1 MNTRNILLISDRG
14 FIGKSLFNALSNNK
28 EHNIYGLNSDNC
40 NLLNEEKTK
49 AAISKILIKPFTI
62 IFLSTFGRFPEDN
75 YDVYNKN
82 VTMITNL
89 LNSIDINLTEQ
100 FIFFSSTCLYGRP
113 PKILPITEV
122 NECIPNGYYGL
133 SKFVS
138 ESLIKLQL
146 TCPVSIIRIPGVYGK
161 LDQNKSIISHFV
173 NNIINNEPI
182 TIYDK
187 GLVLRDYIFIDD
199 IIEVVNHIINLKCE
213 VTINIATGKSI
224 KLIDLVVL
232 IEKKLNKKA
241 NISFINTSHKQFDM
255 TFDITKII
263 GLMPGYSPTY
273 MNEGIKKLI
282 DDINI

>member
-1 MNTRNILLISDRG
+1 LNTRNILLISDRG

-113 PKILPITEV
+113 PKILPLTEV

-161 LDQNKSIISHFV
+161 LDQNKSIISHFI

-187 GLVLRDYIFIDD
+187 GLVLRDYVFIDD

-255 TFDITKII
+255 TFDITKLI

>member
-62 IFLSTFGRFPEDN
+62 IILSTIGRFPEDN

-89 LNSIDINLTEQ
+89 LNSADMNLIEQ

-146 TCPVSIIRIPGVYGK
+146 TCPVSIIRIPGVYGI
-161 LDQNKSIISHFV
+161 LDKNKSIISHFV
-173 NNIINNEPI
+173 NNIINNKSI

-187 GLVLRDYIFIDD
+187 GLVLRDYVFIDD
-199 IIEVVNHIINLKCE
+199 IIKVVNHIISLKCE
-213 VTINIATGKSI
+213 VTINLATGKSI
-224 KLIDLVVL
+224 KLINLVSI
-232 IEKKLNKKA
+232 IEKNMNKKA
-241 NISFINTSHKQFDM
+241 DIIFINTNHKQFDM
-255 TFDITKII
+255 TFDITKLI
-263 GLMPGYSPTY
+263 GLIPGYSPTY

-282 DDINI
+282 DHIKI

>member
-1 MNTRNILLISDRG
+1 LNTRNILLISDRG

-89 LNSIDINLTEQ
+89 LNSIDINLIEQ

-161 LDQNKSIISHFV
+161 LDQNKSIISHFI
-173 NNIINNEPI
+173 NNIINSEPI

-187 GLVLRDYIFIDD
+187 GLVLRDYVFIDD

-255 TFDITKII
+255 TFDITKLI

>member
-40 NLLNEEKTK
+40 NLLYEEKTK
-49 AAISKILIKPFTI
+49 AAISKILIKPYTI

-89 LNSIDINLTEQ
+89 LNSVDMNLIEQ

-146 TCPVSIIRIPGVYGK
+146 ACPVSIIRIPGVYGI
-161 LDQNKSIISHFV
+161 LDKNKSIISHFV
-173 NNIINNEPI
+173 NNIINNKSI

-187 GLVLRDYIFIDD
+187 GLVLRDYVFIDD
-199 IIEVVNHIINLKCE
+199 IIKVVNHIISLKCD

-224 KLIDLVVL
+224 KLINLVSI
-232 IEKKLNKKA
+232 IEKNMNKKA
-241 NISFINTSHKQFDM
+241 DIIFINTNHKQFDM
-255 TFDITKII
+255 TFDITKLI

-273 MNEGIKKLI
+273 MNEGIRKLI
-282 DDINI
+282 DHIKI

>member
-113 PKILPITEV
+113 PKILPLTEV

-161 LDQNKSIISHFV
+161 LDQNKSIISHFI

-187 GLVLRDYIFIDD
+187 GLVLRDYVFIDD

-255 TFDITKII
+255 TFDITKLI

>member
-14 FIGKSLFNALSNNK
+14 LIGKSLFNALSNNK

-40 NLLNEEKTK
+40 NLLYEEKTK
-49 AAISKILIKPFTI
+49 AAISKILIKPYTI

-89 LNSIDINLTEQ
+89 LNSVDMNLIEQ

-146 TCPVSIIRIPGVYGK
+146 ACPVSIIRIPGVYGI
-161 LDQNKSIISHFV
+161 LDKNKSIISHFV
-173 NNIINNEPI
+173 NNIINNKSI

-187 GLVLRDYIFIDD
+187 GLVLRDYVFIDD
-199 IIEVVNHIINLKCE
+199 IIKVVNHIISLKCD

-224 KLIDLVVL
+224 KLINLVSI
-232 IEKKLNKKA
+232 IEKNMNKKA
-241 NISFINTSHKQFDM
+241 DIIFINTNHKQFDM
-255 TFDITKII
+255 TFDITKLI

-273 MNEGIKKLI
+273 MNEGIRKLI
-282 DDINI
+282 DHIKI

>member
-89 LNSIDINLTEQ
+89 LNSIDINLIEQ

-113 PKILPITEV
+113 PKILPLTEV

-187 GLVLRDYIFIDD
+187 GLVLRDYVFIDD

-255 TFDITKII
+255 TFDITKLI

>member
-89 LNSIDINLTEQ
+89 LNSADMNLIEQ

-113 PKILPITEV
+113 PRILPITEV

-146 TCPVSIIRIPGVYGK
+146 TCPVSIIRIPGVYGI
-161 LDQNKSIISHFV
+161 LDKNKSIISHFV
-173 NNIINNEPI
+173 NNIINNKSI

-187 GLVLRDYIFIDD
+187 GLVLRDYVFIDD
-199 IIEVVNHIINLKCE
+199 IIKVVNHIISLKCE
-213 VTINIATGKSI
+213 VTINLATGKSI
-224 KLIDLVVL
+224 KLINLVSI
-232 IEKKLNKKA
+232 IEKNMNKKA
-241 NISFINTSHKQFDM
+241 DIIFINTNHKQFDM
-255 TFDITKII
+255 TFDITKLI
-263 GLMPGYSPTY
+263 GLIPGYSPTY

-282 DDINI
+282 DHIKI

>member
-1 MNTRNILLISDRG
+1 MNTRNILIISDRG
-14 FIGKSLFNALSNNK
+14 FIGQSLFNALSNNK

-40 NLLNEEKTK
+40 DLLNKEKTK
-49 AAISKILIKPFTI
+49 AAISKIIIKPFTI

-89 LNSIDINLTEQ
+89 LNSIDISFIEQ

-113 PKILPITEV
+113 PQVLPITEA

-138 ESLIKLQL
+138 ESLIKLHL

-161 LDQNKSIISHFV
+161 LDKNKSIISHFV

-187 GLVLRDYIFIDD
+187 GLVLRDYVYIDD
-199 IIEVVNHIINLKCE
+199 IIKVVNQIINIKCSI
-213 VTINIATGKSI
+213 TINIATGKSI
-224 KLIDLVVL
+224 KLIDLVAM
-232 IEKKLNKKA
+232 IEKELNKKA
-241 NISFINTSHKQFDM
+241 NISFISTNHKQFDM
-255 TFDITKII
+255 TFDITKLLE
-263 GLMPGYSPTY
+263 LMPGYSPIH
-273 MNEGIKKLI
+273 MNEGIKNLIYDIKL
-282 DDINI
+282 

>member
-28 EHNIYGLNSDNC
+28 EHNIYGINSDNC

>member
-40 NLLNEEKTK
+40 NLLYEEKTK
-49 AAISKILIKPFTI
+49 AAISKILIKPYTI

-89 LNSIDINLTEQ
+89 LNSVDMNLIEQ

-146 TCPVSIIRIPGVYGK
+146 ACPVSIIRIPGVYGI
-161 LDQNKSIISHFV
+161 LDKNKSIISHFV
-173 NNIINNEPI
+173 NNIINNKSI

-187 GLVLRDYIFIDD
+187 GLVLRDYVFIDD
-199 IIEVVNHIINLKCE
+199 IIKVVNHIISLKCE

-224 KLIDLVVL
+224 KLINLVSI
-232 IEKKLNKKA
+232 IEKNMNKKA
-241 NISFINTSHKQFDM
+241 DIIFINTNHKQFDM
-255 TFDITKII
+255 TFDITKLIR
-263 GLMPGYSPTY
+263 LMPGYSPTY

-282 DDINI
+282 NHIKI

>member
-1 MNTRNILLISDRG
+1 LNTRNILLISDRG

-40 NLLNEEKTK
+40 NLLYEEKTK
-49 AAISKILIKPFTI
+49 AAISKILIKPYTI

-89 LNSIDINLTEQ
+89 LNSVDMNLIEQ

-146 TCPVSIIRIPGVYGK
+146 ACPVSIIRIPGVYGI
-161 LDQNKSIISHFV
+161 LDKNKSIISHFV
-173 NNIINNEPI
+173 NNIINNKSI

-187 GLVLRDYIFIDD
+187 GLVLRDYVFIDD
-199 IIEVVNHIINLKCE
+199 IIKVVNHIISLKCD

-224 KLIDLVVL
+224 KLINLVSI
-232 IEKKLNKKA
+232 IEKNMNKKA
-241 NISFINTSHKQFDM
+241 DIIFINTNHKQFDM
-255 TFDITKII
+255 TFDITKLI

-273 MNEGIKKLI
+273 MNEGIRKLI
-282 DDINI
+282 DHIKI

>member
-49 AAISKILIKPFTI
+49 AAISKILIKTFTI

-89 LNSIDINLTEQ
+89 LNSIDINLIEQ

-255 TFDITKII
+255 TFDITKLI

>member
-89 LNSIDINLTEQ
+89 LNSIDINLIEQ

-187 GLVLRDYIFIDD
+187 GLVLRDYVFIDD

-255 TFDITKII
+255 TFDITKLI

>member
-1 MNTRNILLISDRG
+1 M
-14 FIGKSLFNALSNNK
+14 
-28 EHNIYGLNSDNC
+28 
-40 NLLNEEKTK
+40 
-49 AAISKILIKPFTI
+49 
-62 IFLSTFGRFPEDN
+62 
-75 YDVYNKN
+75 
-82 VTMITNL
+82 
-89 LNSIDINLTEQ
+89 
-100 FIFFSSTCLYGRP
+100 
-113 PKILPITEV
+113 
-122 NECIPNGYYGL
+122 
-133 SKFVS
+133 
-138 ESLIKLQL
+138 
-146 TCPVSIIRIPGVYGK
+146 
-161 LDQNKSIISHFV
+161 
-173 NNIINNEPI
+173 
-182 TIYDK
+182 
-187 GLVLRDYIFIDD
+187 LRDYVFIDD

>member
-62 IFLSTFGRFPEDN
+62 IFLSTFGRFPEDT

-89 LNSIDINLTEQ
+89 LNSIDINLIEQ

-173 NNIINNEPI
+173 NNIISRW
-182 TIYDK
+182 
-187 GLVLRDYIFIDD
+187 G
-199 IIEVVNHIINLKCE
+199 
-213 VTINIATGKSI
+213 G
-224 KLIDLVVL
+224 
-232 IEKKLNKKA
+232 
-241 NISFINTSHKQFDM
+241 
-255 TFDITKII
+255 
-263 GLMPGYSPTY
+263 
-273 MNEGIKKLI
+273 
-282 DDINI
+282 

>member
-89 LNSIDINLTEQ
+89 LNSIDINLIEQ

-113 PKILPITEV
+113 PKILPLTEV

-161 LDQNKSIISHFV
+161 LDQNKSIISHFI

-187 GLVLRDYIFIDD
+187 GLVLRDYVFIDD

-255 TFDITKII
+255 TFDITKLI

>member
-89 LNSIDINLTEQ
+89 LNSIDINLIEQ

-113 PKILPITEV
+113 PKILPLTEV

-161 LDQNKSIISHFV
+161 LDQNKSIISHFI

-255 TFDITKII
+255 TFDITKLI

>member
-1 MNTRNILLISDRG
+1 LNTRNILLISDRG

-113 PKILPITEV
+113 PKILPLTEV

-161 LDQNKSIISHFV
+161 LDQNKSIISHFI

-187 GLVLRDYIFIDD
+187 GLVLRDYVFIDD

-213 VTINIATGKSI
+213 VTINIATGISI

-255 TFDITKII
+255 TFDITKLI

>member
-1 MNTRNILLISDRG
+1 LNTRNILLISDRG

-40 NLLNEEKTK
+40 NLLYEEKTK

-89 LNSIDINLTEQ
+89 LNSVDMNLIEQ

-146 TCPVSIIRIPGVYGK
+146 ACPVSIIRIPGVYGI
-161 LDQNKSIISHFV
+161 LDKNKSIISHFV
-173 NNIINNEPI
+173 NNIINNKSI

-187 GLVLRDYIFIDD
+187 GLVLRDYVFIDD
-199 IIEVVNHIINLKCE
+199 IIKVVNHIISLKCD

-224 KLIDLVVL
+224 KLINLVSI
-232 IEKKLNKKA
+232 IEKNMNKKA
-241 NISFINTSHKQFDM
+241 DIIFINTNHKQFDM
-255 TFDITKII
+255 TFDITKLI

-273 MNEGIKKLI
+273 MNEGIRKLI
-282 DDINI
+282 DHIKI

>member
-89 LNSIDINLTEQ
+89 LNSIDINLIEQ

-113 PKILPITEV
+113 PKILPLTEV

-187 GLVLRDYIFIDD
+187 GLVLRDYVFIDD
-199 IIEVVNHIINLKCE
+199 IIKVVNHIINLKCE

-255 TFDITKII
+255 TFDITKLI

>member
-1 MNTRNILLISDRG
+1 LNTRNILLISDRG

-113 PKILPITEV
+113 PKILPLTEV

-138 ESLIKLQL
+138 ESLTKLQL

-161 LDQNKSIISHFV
+161 LDQNKSIISHFI

-187 GLVLRDYIFIDD
+187 GLVLRDYVFIDD

-213 VTINIATGKSI
+213 VTINIATGISI
-224 KLIDLVVL
+224 KLIDLVVMK
-232 IEKKLNKKA
+232 EKKLNKKA
-241 NISFINTSHKQFDM
+241 TISFINTSHKQFDM
-255 TFDITKII
+255 TFDITKLI